1 LDERPTLS
9 TKADPLALMVA
20 RLLSD
25 AEADALWQLLDSKA
39 DHSPAWSQWMNPPYR
54 YLADFDPELVAEIET
69 YLEDL
74 YQHAR
79 EQARTRG
86 WEVEE

>member
-1 LDERPTLS
+1 
-9 TKADPLALMVA
+9 
-20 RLLSD
+20 
-25 AEADALWQLLDSKA
+25 
-39 DHSPAWSQWMNPPYR
+39 MNPPYR

-79 EQARTRG
+79 EQARARG